1 MTMMISV
8 FFICNLKWRMLRGM
22 LKNVVYLFITKNI
35 APLFFIFLIE
45 SVLLISLFVYEFAFT
60 FVLGLT
66 CCAMYSCWSLDCG
79 ARWFFFWLNWIH
91 HGSHFCLFPGNL
103 MLKQMLRKYFYVI
116 IWHTVFGTRIYIWNW
131 LLNLDCRQCIWY
143 SLKNLVLRMGFHQS
157 SLCIITVF
165 SPFPFW
171 YLL

>member
-1 MTMMISV
+1 MEDA
-8 FFICNLKWRMLRGM
+8 WRNA
-22 LKNVVYLFITKNI
+22 KKCYLFITKNV
-35 APLFFIFLIE
+35 APLFFIFLIQ
-45 SVLLISLFVYEFAFT
+45 SVLLNFLFVYEFACT
-60 FVLGLT
+60 FVIGLT

-79 ARWFFFWLNWIH
+79 PRWFFFWLNWIH

-103 MLKQMLRKYFYVI
+103 AKTNAKKILLCHYLTIDIHYLVLVFI
-116 IWHTVFGTRIYIWNW
+116 IIWNW

-143 SLKNLVLRMGFHQS
+143 SLKNLVPRMGFHQS

-165 SPFPFW
+165 SPFPFC